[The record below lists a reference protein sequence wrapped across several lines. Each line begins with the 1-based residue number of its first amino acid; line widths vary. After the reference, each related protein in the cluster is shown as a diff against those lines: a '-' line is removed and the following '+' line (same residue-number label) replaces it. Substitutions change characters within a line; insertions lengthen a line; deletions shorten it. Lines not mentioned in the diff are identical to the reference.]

1 LASDRKGTEVLIPH
15 SESVFARADTQAKQ
29 GAALPPLSGAPRR
42 RLADGTRAPLHI
54 RGREED
60 IMARGLRARAVA
72 QPRTFAD
79 QGKPVGRAAG
89 RWGGAVG
96 QTLVASALTLAGL
109 LCAGPAVAAA
119 QKDYG
124 KPGQPI
130 ELVVGYQP
138 YYTESWSGVIMRDK
152 KFYEKYLPKGSS
164 VTFQVGLQGAII
176 VNGMLAGKVDIGYV
190 GDMPGIVSTSH
201 AEVRDIRIVSVLGLS
216 YDQCNIFLAR
226 TDAPE
231 FKSPEEAIKWLDGK
245 SVAVPKGS
253 CTDRFAQAVFKRFGI
268 KPSEYL
274 NQSIEV
280 ITSGFRAKKLDA
292 AVMWEPTASRLV
304 LDNLARQVATG
315 ASVNERDGGFMV
327 MPQALIEQR
336 PDVVKAWLEA
346 ELDAE
351 LYFADPKNAAGI
363 AKMAAGQTTGFPEK
377 ALWLSAFGGSKA
389 TGGDGTRIVLAY
401 GFTPEALELI
411 SKASKFL
418 VDIKSINAEI
428 RPEAVAPQFAA
439 EVLKGRGLKAPIGEV
454 KALPDSAYNGN

>member
-1 LASDRKGTEVLIPH
+1 MI
-15 SESVFARADTQAKQ
+15 
-29 GAALPPLSGAPRR
+29 
-42 RLADGTRAPLHI
+42 
-54 RGREED
+54 
-60 IMARGLRARAVA
+60 
-72 QPRTFAD
+72 
-79 QGKPVGRAAG
+79 
-89 RWGGAVG
+89 
-96 QTLVASALTLAGL
+96 
-109 LCAGPAVAAA
+109 
-119 QKDYG
+119 
-124 KPGQPI
+124 
-130 ELVVGYQP
+130 GYQP
-138 YYTESWSGVIMRDK
+138 YYTELWSGVIMRDK
-152 KFYEKYLPKGSS
+152 KFYEKYLPKGSN

-201 AEVRDIRIVSVLGLS
+201 ADVRDIRIVSVLGLS
-216 YDQCNIFLAR
+216 YDQCNIFLVR

-231 FKSPEEAIKWLDGK
+231 FKSPEEAIKWLNGK

-253 CTDRFAQAVFKRFGI
+253 CTDRFAQEVFKRFGI

-292 AVMWEPTASRLV
+292 AVLWEPTASRLI
-304 LDNLARQVATG
+304 LDNLAREVATG

-336 PDVVKAWLEA
+336 PDIVKAWLEA

-351 LYFADPKNAAGI
+351 LYFADPKNAADI

-389 TGGDGTRIVLAY
+389 TGGGGTRIVLAY
-401 GFTPEALELI
+401 GFTPDALELI

-428 RPEAVAPQFAA
+428 RPDAVVPQFTA
-439 EVLKGRGLKAPIGEV
+439 EVLKERGLKAPVGEV
-454 KALPDSAYNGN
+454 KALPDSAYTGK

>member
-1 LASDRKGTEVLIPH
+1 
-15 SESVFARADTQAKQ
+15 
-29 GAALPPLSGAPRR
+29 
-42 RLADGTRAPLHI
+42 
-54 RGREED
+54 
-60 IMARGLRARAVA
+60 MARGLTARAVA
-72 QPRTFAD
+72 LTRVFAD
-79 QGKPVGRAAG
+79 PGRPAG
-89 RWGGAVG
+89 AGAGHWGEAMRH
-96 QTLVASALTLAGL
+96 TLVASAFILAGL
-109 LCAGPAVAAA
+109 HCAGPAWAAA

-130 ELVVGYQP
+130 ELVIGYQP

-152 KFYEKYLPKGSS
+152 KFYEKYLPKGSN

-176 VNGMLAGKVDIGYV
+176 VNGMLAGKVDVGYV

-216 YDQCNIFLAR
+216 YDQCNIFLVR

-231 FKSPEEAIKWLDGK
+231 FKSAEEAIKWLDGK

-292 AVMWEPTASRLV
+292 AVLWEPTASRLI

-315 ASVNERDGGFMV
+315 ASVKERDGGFMV
-327 MPQALIEQR
+327 MPQALIEKR
-336 PDVVKAWLEA
+336 PDIVKAWLEA

-351 LYFADPKNAAGI
+351 LYFADPKNAADI

-389 TGGDGTRIVLAY
+389 TSGDGTRIVLAY
-401 GFTPEALELI
+401 GFTPDALELI

-418 VDIKSINAEI
+418 VDIKSINAEV
-428 RPEAVAPQFAA
+428 RSEAVVPQFTA
-439 EVLKGRGLKAPIGEV
+439 EVLKERGLKAPVGEV
-454 KALPDSAYNGN
+454 KALPDTAYTGN

>member
-1 LASDRKGTEVLIPH
+1 
-15 SESVFARADTQAKQ
+15 
-29 GAALPPLSGAPRR
+29 
-42 RLADGTRAPLHI
+42 
-54 RGREED
+54 
-60 IMARGLRARAVA
+60 MARGLTARAVA
-72 QPRTFAD
+72 LTRAFAD
-79 QGKPVGRAAG
+79 PGRPAGGAAG
-89 RWGGAVG
+89 HWREAI
-96 QTLVASALTLAGL
+96 QRTLVAGGFILAGL
-109 LCAGPAVAAA
+109 HCAGPALAAA

-130 ELVVGYQP
+130 ELVIGYQP

-152 KFYEKYLPKGSS
+152 KFYEKYLPKGSN

-201 AEVRDIRIVSVLGLS
+201 ADVRDIRIVSVLGLS
-216 YDQCNIFLAR
+216 YDQCNIFLVR

-231 FKSPEEAIKWLDGK
+231 FKSPEEAIKWLNGK

-253 CTDRFAQAVFKRFGI
+253 CTDRFAQEVFKRFDI

-292 AVMWEPTASRLV
+292 AVLWEPTASRLI
-304 LDNLARQVATG
+304 LDNLAREVATG

-351 LYFADPKNAAGI
+351 LYFADPKNAADI
-363 AKMAAGQTTGFPEK
+363 AKMAASQTTGFPEK

-389 TGGDGTRIVLAY
+389 TGGGGTRIVLAY
-401 GFTPEALELI
+401 GFTPDALELI

-418 VDIKSINAEI
+418 VNIKSINAEI
-428 RPEAVAPQFAA
+428 RQDAVVPQFTA
-439 EVLKGRGLKAPIGEV
+439 EVLKERGLKAPVGEV
-454 KALPDSAYNGN
+454 KALPDSAYTGK